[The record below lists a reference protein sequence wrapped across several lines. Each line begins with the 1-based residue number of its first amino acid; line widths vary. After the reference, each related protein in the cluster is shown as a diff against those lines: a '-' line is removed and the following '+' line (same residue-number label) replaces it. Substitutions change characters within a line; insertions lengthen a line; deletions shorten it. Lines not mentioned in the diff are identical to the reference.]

1 MKSENGGR
9 GLRRHG
15 FAIVALV
22 AVVVTAMTISGQA
35 ARRRPSKSTVGTA
48 KPTSKRAPSKRAT
61 TKAASTT
68 GPTVSAPAV
77 SAPAVSAPPVSIGT
91 AGSPAASTANAA
103 ATPSPTV
110 PSLSGARPPLK
121 ANDWKSCDDGEGMC
135 ADIQVPLDYTKPNDR
150 KITLGLVKIV
160 AKGSNRIGSILVNPG
175 GPGSSGR
182 KFARQLSGGALP
194 DAVRD
199 RFDLIGFDPRGVADN
214 IPIHCATNELYDR
227 YLAVDPNPDNEA
239 EFQAIVAANEE
250 FTKGCEKENSAVLPF
265 VSTEDVV
272 RDMDQ
277 IRAALGEET
286 ISYMGFSYGTY
297 LGAKYVE
304 AFPKRVRAFMLDGVL
319 DPTAD
324 SDERVR
330 QQAIGFEGQLN
341 RFLDSCDK
349 RTCTYIRK
357 GESAGS
363 AFDRIMNGL
372 ETNPLK
378 VGKRTLG
385 PGEAWTGTLGALY
398 NANVGWKALESALKE
413 LDRGSGEGM
422 LGLADQYNRR
432 SPDGNYNNVID
443 ANWAINC
450 LDIPAS
456 RDLSH
461 YKALSTELTA
471 IAPRLGSLLAY
482 SSMLCAIWPI
492 PPTGSLQPL
501 TGAGSKPVL
510 LIGTT
515 GDPATPFV
523 WAQSVARQIQNSVLL
538 TYDGNGHTALL
549 TRNECVRK
557 VVAAYMID
565 LLTPTA
571 GTTCTSTVT

>member
-1 MKSENGGR
+1 M
-9 GLRRHG
+9 
-15 FAIVALV
+15 
-22 AVVVTAMTISGQA
+22 
-35 ARRRPSKSTVGTA
+35 
-48 KPTSKRAPSKRAT
+48 
-61 TKAASTT
+61 
-68 GPTVSAPAV
+68 
-77 SAPAVSAPPVSIGT
+77 
-91 AGSPAASTANAA
+91 
-103 ATPSPTV
+103 
-110 PSLSGARPPLK
+110 
-121 ANDWKSCDDGEGMC
+121 
-135 ADIQVPLDYTKPNDR
+135 
-150 KITLGLVKIV
+150 LGLVKIP
-160 AKGSNRIGSILVNPG
+160 AKGSNRIGSVLVNPG

-194 DAVRD
+194 DSVRD

-227 YLAVDPNPDNEA
+227 YLAVDPNPDTEA
-239 EFQAIVAANEE
+239 EFKAIVAINAE
-250 FTKGCEKENSAVLPF
+250 FAKGCAEKNADVLPF

-319 DPTAD
+319 DPTAG

-341 RFLDSCDK
+341 RFLESCDK
-349 RTCTYIRK
+349 RKCAYLHD
-357 GESAGS
+357 GETAGS
-363 AFDRIMNGL
+363 AFDRIMNTL
-372 ETNPLK
+372 ETEPVK

-385 PGEAWTGTLGALY
+385 PGEAWTGALGALY
-398 NANVGWKALESALKE
+398 NADFGWKALESALKD
-413 LDRGSGEGM
+413 LDRGSGEAM

-432 SPDGNYNNVID
+432 SPDGTYNNVID

-450 LDIPAS
+450 LDLPSS
-456 RDLSH
+456 RDLGH
-461 YKALSTELTA
+461 YKTLAEEFTA
-471 IAPRLGSLLAY
+471 VAPRLGSLLAY

-492 PPTGSLQPL
+492 PPTGSLKPL

-523 WAQSVARQIQNSVLL
+523 WAQSLRRQLQNSALL

-549 TRNECVRK
+549 TRNACVRK
-557 VVAAYMID
+557 VVEAYMVD
-565 LLTPTA
+565 LQTPPP
-571 GTTCTSTVT
+571 GEICVSTVK